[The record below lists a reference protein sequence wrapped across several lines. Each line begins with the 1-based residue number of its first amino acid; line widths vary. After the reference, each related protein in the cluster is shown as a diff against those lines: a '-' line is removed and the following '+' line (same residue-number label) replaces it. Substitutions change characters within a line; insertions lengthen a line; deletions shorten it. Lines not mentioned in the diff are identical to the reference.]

1 MLICRA
7 WYWPILN
14 WSNGTMPL
22 TLNAV
27 VRKAMKL
34 LIVIMRILFIALLC
48 FPSKALFPDLRIRN
62 CAFHEHVAYF
72 YLTNPDIFLFIT
84 LICKK
89 FRIHWVGQKVLSSFP
104 VSQEKPKWTFVQPNI
119 LFLYVYIFENNIILF
134 WKWDKIWISVA
145 GQRWLPCQWWLS
157 PRREVRM
164 RKIKSE
170 NILFICI
177 I

>member
-1 MLICRA
+1 MILAHIKLIQ
-7 WYWPILN
+7 WH
-14 WSNGTMPL
+14 
-22 TLNAV
+22 NAIDLECCCKKSYETPDCNYEDLV
-27 VRKAMKL
+27 HCITVFSQQG
-34 LIVIMRILFIALLC
+34 IVPRSQNQKLC
-48 FPSKALFPDLRIRN
+48 FSWACGL
-62 CAFHEHVAYF
+62 F

-89 FRIHWVGQKVLSSFP
+89 FRIYWVGQKILSNFP

-119 LFLYVYIFENNIILF
+119 LFLSVYIFENNIILF

-157 PRREVRM
+157 PGREVRM

-170 NILFICI
+170 NSLFICI